1 MKIKKGFTLI
11 ELLIVILLIG
21 ILSGVLFGVI
31 NSAGIK
37 AKARDAQRIADLKKI
52 QTALELYFSDYRQ
65 YPVYPGNGT
74 TNPATVAVAL
84 TSPLINNSYISV
96 LPEDPSI
103 NTSVN
108 PCGGGHGFS
117 RDYWYMAEANGS
129 WYVLVTNMEALESS
143 IVTNGATTKS
153 ICQTLG
159 RWATFNTS
167 CTIEIDTSIP
177 TDLADN
183 GSFYCYGVENPF

>member
-1 MKIKKGFTLI
+1 MKKNKGFTLI

-37 AKARDAQRIADLKKI
+37 AKSRDAQRIADLKKI
-52 QTALELYFSDYRQ
+52 QTALELYFSDNRH

-84 TSPLINNSYISV
+84 NSHLVTDGYISA
-96 LPEDPSI
+96 LPQDPSI
-103 NTSVN
+103 NTSTN
-108 PCGGGHGFS
+108 PCGAGHELH

-129 WYVLVTNMEALESS
+129 WYVIVTNMEVYESS
-143 IVTNGATTKS
+143 IITNGATTKS
-153 ICQTLG
+153 ICETLG
-159 RWATFNTS
+159 KWATFNSS
-167 CTIEIDTSIP
+167 CTITTTPE
-177 TDLADN
+177 
-183 GSFYCYGVENPF
+183 GFHCYGVENPF